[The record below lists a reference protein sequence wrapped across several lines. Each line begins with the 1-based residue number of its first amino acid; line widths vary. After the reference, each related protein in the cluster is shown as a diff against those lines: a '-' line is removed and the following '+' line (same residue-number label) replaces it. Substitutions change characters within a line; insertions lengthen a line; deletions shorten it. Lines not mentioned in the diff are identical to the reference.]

1 MRNLNKDLGPFILS
15 GKEVSIVDI
24 AMYSYVN
31 SMLELAEK
39 SEGIDENVQ
48 RWIDIIEG
56 RDGIK

>member
-1 MRNLNKDLGPFILS
+1 MRNLNIDLGPFILS